1 MDPSLELYGPWLKEV
16 YRRHDLHQEAFSN
29 VDDNDVSLNLIFLVL
44 AASHRARTYSRI
56 PARAMQAF
64 INLVTPALEVMVGA
78 LNSDKHDLFTQ
89 ALQSFLIIPQFALV
103 KSPKE
108 TAIDLENKLFEFREG
123 PKGEQAAPK
132 GPEEDQEERKQN
144 PPEQIPPGL
153 ETLPPRVKKALA
165 RFKFFAGEGRF
176 SKASQS
182 LTQAVQGKDGAL
194 EPTKEV
200 IAQLRQLHPQVSQP
214 PEDPP
219 HGIPNLPFNKKKF
232 KMAANRIAN
241 GSAADLLGWTGELQ
255 RL

>member
-1 MDPSLELYGPWLKEV
+1 MAERSVQATRPTPGS
-16 YRRHDLHQEAFSN
+16 

-44 AASHRARTYSRI
+44 AASHRARTYSRV

-78 LNSDKHDLFTQ
+78 LNSDKHELFTQ

-153 ETLPPRVKKALA
+153 ETLPQGEESTLSIQILRRGRALFESVTKPHTGSTRKGRSA
-165 RFKFFAGEGRF
+165 RTHEGGH
-176 SKASQS
+176 SA
-182 LTQAVQGKDGAL
+182 TQ
-194 EPTKEV
+194 T
-200 IAQLRQLHPQVSQP
+200 
-214 PEDPP
+214 
-219 HGIPNLPFNKKKF
+219 
-232 KMAANRIAN
+232 AAPSSVAT
-241 GSAADLLGWTGELQ
+241 S
-255 RL
+255 